1 MNNFMRINKCLGEM
15 DRFSKKKKK
24 ITYEN
29 SFIKKQKTS
38 KDLLLVTESNQ

>member
-1 MNNFMRINKCLGEM
+1 MNNFMRINKHLGEM
-15 DRFSKKKKK
+15 DRFPKKKK